1 MIADVRNQ
9 KRSQSCAQKIRQE
22 ILNYSTSCHRWHCR
36 RIAAHL
42 IGWSWQVATGRIV
55 GIRATCV
62 YTIVHKFT
70 LGCIVSFKSTQF
82 QGKEHIQLAHNP
94 STIFLS
100 RGKMSQLKELRTKK
114 FWTEFAAEFL
124 ATMVFVFL
132 VCGSTLT
139 WDVNSPPAVIHIA
152 FTAGLSIA
160 TLALAIG
167 HVTGGHINPAVTIA
181 VMVTGKISVLRGIFY
196 VVGQSIGGNMT
207 FTLTSLTP
215 FLLFVWSVIKFV
227 EFPVAFGC
235 ADCIIA
241 VVIVFIYLEW

>member
-1 MIADVRNQ
+1 MKVIPRLG
-9 KRSQSCAQKIRQE
+9 R
-22 ILNYSTSCHRWHCR
+22 L
-36 RIAAHL
+36 
-42 IGWSWQVATGRIV
+42 GRIESANILKQSARDNKERV
-55 GIRATCV
+55 IWPRTNQRPKWTDLSEYV
-62 YTIVHKFT
+62 RLVFTQLLTKFTIV
-70 LGCIVSFKSTQF
+70 CIVSFRSTQF
-82 QGKEHIQLAHNP
+82 QGKDHVQLTRSP
-94 STIFLS
+94 SKIFLS

-196 VVGQSIGGNMT
+196 VVGQSTGGNMT
-207 FTLTSLTP
+207 FSLTSLTP
-215 FLLFVWSVIKFV
+215 FILFV
-227 EFPVAFGC
+227 
-235 ADCIIA
+235 
-241 VVIVFIYLEW
+241 

>member
-1 MIADVRNQ
+1 M
-9 KRSQSCAQKIRQE
+9 
-22 ILNYSTSCHRWHCR
+22 
-36 RIAAHL
+36 
-42 IGWSWQVATGRIV
+42 
-55 GIRATCV
+55 
-62 YTIVHKFT
+62 
-70 LGCIVSFKSTQF
+70 
-82 QGKEHIQLAHNP
+82 
-94 STIFLS
+94 
-100 RGKMSQLKELRTKK
+100 LKLQELRTKK

-196 VVGQSIGGNMT
+196 VIGQVLGGNVIFCESFSIMFSVLYLACSLISLCHGL
-207 FTLTSLTP
+207 FTTRSHHLDIMH
-215 FLLFVWSVIKFV
+215 F
-227 EFPVAFGC
+227 
-235 ADCIIA
+235 
-241 VVIVFIYLEW
+241 

>member
-1 MIADVRNQ
+1 M
-9 KRSQSCAQKIRQE
+9 
-22 ILNYSTSCHRWHCR
+22 
-36 RIAAHL
+36 
-42 IGWSWQVATGRIV
+42 
-55 GIRATCV
+55 
-62 YTIVHKFT
+62 
-70 LGCIVSFKSTQF
+70 
-82 QGKEHIQLAHNP
+82 
-94 STIFLS
+94 
-100 RGKMSQLKELRTKK
+100 KMSQLKELRTKK

-196 VVGQSIGGNMT
+196 VVGQSTGGNMT
-207 FTLTSLTP
+207 FSLTSLTP
-215 FLLFVWSVIKFV
+215 FILFV
-227 EFPVAFGC
+227 
-235 ADCIIA
+235 
-241 VVIVFIYLEW
+241 

>member
-1 MIADVRNQ
+1 MVHMWRWRDSTAWSTWFAWSNRVRHYSKTISVRQQRTCYLAANQ
-9 KRSQSCAQKIRQE
+9 SASKVDGF
-22 ILNYSTSCHRWHCR
+22 
-36 RIAAHL
+36 
-42 IGWSWQVATGRIV
+42 IGIC
-55 GIRATCV
+55 ATCV
-62 YTIVHKFT
+62 HNCSQSIV
-70 LGCIVSFKSTQF
+70 CIVSFRSTQF

-124 ATMVFVFL
+124 ATMVFVFM

-196 VVGQSIGGNMT
+196 VAGQSTGGNMT
-207 FTLTSLTP
+207 FSLTSLTL
-215 FLLFVWSVIKFV
+215 FLLFAWSVIKFL
-227 EFPVAFGC
+227 EFPAFGC
-235 ADCIIA
+235 ANCIIP
-241 VVIVFIYLEW
+241 VIVCVF

>member
-1 MIADVRNQ
+1 MRTKNSTGNL
-9 KRSQSCAQKIRQE
+9 KLFNFLSPLTLLSNRSA
-22 ILNYSTSCHRWHCR
+22 LNWLVLTSGHRTDCR
-36 RIAAHL
+36 K
-42 IGWSWQVATGRIV
+42 
-55 GIRATCV
+55 RATCV

-124 ATMVFVFL
+124 ATMVFVFM

-196 VVGQSIGGNMT
+196 VVGQSTGGNMT
-207 FTLTSLTP
+207 FSLTSLTP
-215 FLLFVWSVIKFV
+215 FLLFV
-227 EFPVAFGC
+227 
-235 ADCIIA
+235 
-241 VVIVFIYLEW
+241 